1 MNRNRLRRI
10 LILAAAAVLCLVM
23 TRVSYGGRRQGT
35 GSLTLW
41 FSLTDCPQDA
51 METLLA
57 RCFEETGIRVA
68 ATAFEN
74 EQALG
79 AAFEEGRP
87 DLLFCG
93 HVRAANL
100 GGELAKLKSPLPVP
114 KELRDV
120 GPAPGVSFIPAGS
133 RLPLLLVN
141 TAEADAAFEDLEAL
155 LDAADTDTPYL
166 AGDCWAELL
175 YTACASLGETVRGD
189 MAQDAKNETW
199 AALYNRLALAAFRG
213 GLVSRESAAQYVLQG
228 VVPCAAA
235 RSTELAALPKND
247 RSFRALPLPMPA
259 GGETV
264 YPAELMGFVLLEGA
278 DTETA
283 ERFAA
288 WLWQGPRVDFAAS
301 AGLVQISSVDSAEG
315 KSTPLAKLLEELRES
330 GALVWPG
337 AEDPFFQ
344 NREAIEREIRAAL
357 DLLN

>member
-23 TRVSYGGRRQGT
+23 ARVSYGGRRQGT
-35 GSLTLW
+35 GDLTLW

-51 METLLA
+51 MEALLA

-79 AAFEEGRP
+79 AAFEKGRP
-87 DLLFCG
+87 DLLFCS

-100 GGELAKLKSPLPVP
+100 GGELARLRSPLPIP
-114 KELRDV
+114 AELKDL
-120 GPAPGVSFIPAGS
+120 GPAPGLSFIPVGS
-133 RLPLLLVN
+133 RLVLLLVDS
-141 TAEADAAFEDLEAL
+141 AKADAAYDDLEAL
-155 LDAADTDTPYL
+155 LDAASTDTPTL

-189 MAQDAKNETW
+189 MAEDAKNETW
-199 AALYNRLALAAFRG
+199 AALYNRLALAAFKG
-213 GLVSRESAAQYVLQG
+213 GLVSGERAAQYVLQG
-228 VVPCAAA
+228 LVPCAAA
-235 RSTELAALPKND
+235 WSTELAALPKNG
-247 RSFRALPLPMPA
+247 RSLRPLPLPLPA
-259 GGETV
+259 GGETL
-264 YPAELMGFVLLEGA
+264 YPAELMGFVLSEGA

-288 WLWQGPRVDFAAS
+288 WLWQGPRIELAAN
-301 AGLVQISSVDSAEG
+301 AGLVQISSADSAEG
-315 KSTPLAKLLEELRES
+315 KSTPLTVLLAELQKA

-344 NREAIEREIRAAL
+344 SREAAEREMRAAL